1 MTILEATV
9 LLFLVMDPLGNVPLF
24 LVLMKDIDKKRHIRI
39 LTRELIIALGIMIVL
54 LFFGKSI
61 LNFFT
66 ISLSSIKI
74 SGGIILFLIAIK
86 MIFSG
91 GESIFTNKPEGEPF
105 IVPLAVPLI
114 AGPSVMATIIIL
126 SAANPSSWPNWLI
139 AIILAWIPTAL
150 ILIFSERLSHKI
162 NTKFISAME
171 NLMGML
177 LTALA
182 VEMFI
187 NGVKMAFEK

>member
-1 MTILEATV
+1 MTILEAAI

-24 LVLMKDIDKKRHIRI
+24 LILLKDIDKKKHVKI
-39 LTRELIIALGIMIVL
+39 LTRELLIALSIMILL

-66 ISLSSIKI
+66 ISLSSLKI
-74 SGGIILFLIAIK
+74 SGGIILFMIAIK

-91 GESIFTNKPEGEPF
+91 GESIFSNKSDGEPF
-105 IVPLAVPLI
+105 IVPLAVPLV
-114 AGPSVMATIIIL
+114 AGPSVMATIIL
-126 SAANPSSWPNWLI
+126 LAATEPVVWSNWLI
-139 AIILAWIPTAL
+139 AIVIAWIPTAL
-150 ILIFSERLSHKI
+150 ILIFSEKLFSKI

-187 NGVKMAFEK
+187 SGIKMAFEK

>member
-24 LVLMKDIDKKRHIRI
+24 LVLMKDIDKKKHVKI
-39 LTRELIIALGIMIVL
+39 LTRELLIALGIMIVL

-61 LNFFT
+61 LSFFT

-91 GESIFTNKPEGEPF
+91 GESIFSNKSEGEPF

-114 AGPSVMATIIIL
+114 AGPSVMATIILL
-126 SAANPSSWPNWLI
+126 SAANPASWPNWLV
-139 AIILAWIPTAL
+139 AIVLAWIPTAL

-187 NGVKMAFEK
+187 SGIKMAFEK